1 MEQKDTNTTI
11 LIQPNHHFA
20 HDTNAHQRKI
30 KLQQGIGLAKI
41 FGLVERKQKDL
52 VQRRRQGDKM
62 GCGCKNNMSNKYGG
76 NMYGKK
82 SSKRV
87 NKKEAKAYSSTK
99 VRKGGMKKPAAK
111 GFRGYSYREY

>member
-11 LIQPNHHFA
+11 PILPSHHFEQ
-20 HDTNAHQRKI
+20 DISVRQRKI
-30 KLQQGIGLAKI
+30 LQQLGIGLAKI
-41 FGLVERKQKDL
+41 FGQVERKQKDL
-52 VQRRRQGDKM
+52 VQKRKEEDKM

-76 NMYGKK
+76 KMYGKK
-82 SSKRV
+82 STKKV

-99 VRKGGMKKPAAK
+99 VRKGGMKKPNAK

>member
-1 MEQKDTNTTI
+1 MEQKDTSTTI
-11 LIQPNHHFA
+11 LILPSHHFA
-20 HDTNAHQRKI
+20 HDTNAHRRKI
-30 KLQQGIGLAKI
+30 QLQQAIGLAKI

-76 NMYGKK
+76 TMYGKK
-82 SSKRV
+82 TSRKV
-87 NKKEAKAYSSTK
+87 NKKEAKAYSTIK
-99 VRKGGMKKPAAK
+99 VRKGGMKKPSAK

>member
-1 MEQKDTNTTI
+1 MEQRDTSTTI
-11 LIQPNHHFA
+11 LILQNHHFA
-20 HDTNAHQRKI
+20 HDTNVQKKKI
-30 KLQQGIGLAKI
+30 LRQQVTGLVKI

-76 NMYGKK
+76 TMYGKNKGAK
-82 SSKRV
+82 SSK
-87 NKKEAKAYSSTK
+87 KAYATIK

>member
-1 MEQKDTNTTI
+1 MEQRDTSTTI

-20 HDTNAHQRKI
+20 QDTSVRRKKI
-30 KLQQGIGLAKI
+30 KPQQVIGLAKI

-76 NMYGKK
+76 AMYGKK
-82 SSKRV
+82 V
-87 NKKEAKAYSSTK
+87 NKKNPKAYATIK

>member
-1 MEQKDTNTTI
+1 MELKDTNTTI
-11 LIQPNHHFA
+11 LIQPNHHFVR
-20 HDTNAHQRKI
+20 DTNAHQRKI
-30 KLQQGIGLAKI
+30 KLQQVIGLAKI
-41 FGLVERKQKDL
+41 FGQVERKQKDL

-76 NMYGKK
+76 AMYGKK
-82 SSKRV
+82 V
-87 NKKEAKAYSSTK
+87 NKKNPKAYATIK